1 MAYTTAAAVRGQIN
15 KTDTTDDAILT
26 ALISAAERTI
36 NRFCNRPDGFEADT
50 SASARIYAGSGK
62 PYQFIDEC
70 VEVSAVAVKNS
81 ATSDTYTSWGIGDY
95 IECSGDPKE
104 PNFNDLPYNLL
115 LVDATGDESIFTSGK
130 FTTRGGFRPS
140 TDVHR
145 GVPTVQ
151 VTAKW
156 GFSVSVP
163 ADIAEACIMQVARWY
178 KRLQGA
184 MGDALASAELGQIMY
199 TSKLDPD
206 VELILKRGRYIKPV
220 TGRR

>member
-15 KTDTTDDAILT
+15 KTSAADDAILT

-36 NRFCNRPDGFEADT
+36 NRFCNRPDGFEADAA
-50 SASARIYAGSGK
+50 ASARIYAGSGK

-70 VEVSAVAVKNS
+70 VVVSDVAVKNS
-81 ATSDTYTSWGIGDY
+81 ATSDTYTAWGSGDY
-95 IECSGDPKE
+95 IECSGDPRS

-130 FTTRGGFRPS
+130 FTTRGGFRPA

-151 VTAKW
+151 VTARW
-156 GFSVSVP
+156 GFSADVP
-163 ADIAEACIMQVARWY
+163 DDIAEACIMQVARWY
-178 KRLQGA
+178 KRLQGS
-184 MGDALASAELGQIMY
+184 MGDALASAELGQLLF
-199 TSKLDPD
+199 TKKLDPD
-206 VELILKRGRYIKPV
+206 VELILSRGRYIKPT